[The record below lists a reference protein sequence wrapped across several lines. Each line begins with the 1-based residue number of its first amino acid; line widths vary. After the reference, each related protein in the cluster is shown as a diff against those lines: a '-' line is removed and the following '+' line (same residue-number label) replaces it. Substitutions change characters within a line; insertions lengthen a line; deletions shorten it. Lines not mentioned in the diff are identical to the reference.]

1 MNHRCLKWGKE
12 GELSRGLSE
21 TSSSASEHYDD
32 SILKTNGVNSQL
44 TLPKLVLNAD
54 RQSPKPFKCQNKK
67 ILWQPPIRFPVSI
80 TAWRKTRFLQLFL
93 LCWMTVTCTLWKL
106 GVFLVCGCSSG
117 HRARGLIPVSLYWS
131 ILECNTDASEPL
143 SVNVNEK
150 SLC

>member
-80 TAWRKTRFLQLFL
+80 TAWRKTRFRQLFL
-93 LCWMTVTCTLWKL
+93 LCWITVTCILWKL
-106 GVFLVCGCSSG
+106 GVFWWVAVAQDIELMVWFLYPCTE
-117 HRARGLIPVSLYWS
+117 VSLNV
-131 ILECNTDASEPL
+131 ILMQ
-143 SVNVNEK
+143 VNPWVWM
-150 SLC
+150 

>member
-32 SILKTNGVNSQL
+32 SILKTNGVTSQL

-80 TAWRKTRFLQLFL
+80 TAWRKTRFRQLFL
-93 LCWMTVTCTLWKL
+93 LCWITVTCILWKL
-106 GVFLVCGCSSG
+106 GVHLHQYYIQGYFSTGIQESN
-117 HRARGLIPVSLYWS
+117 HELYVLS
-131 ILECNTDASEPL
+131 YSHPPKNPL

>member
-32 SILKTNGVNSQL
+32 NILKTNGVNSQL

-54 RQSPKPFKCQNKK
+54 RQRPKPFKCQNKK

-80 TAWRKTRFLQLFL
+80 TAWRKTRFRQLFL
-93 LCWMTVTCTLWKL
+93 LCWITVTCILWKL
-106 GVFLVCGCSSG
+106 GFFWWVTVAQDIELMVWFLHPCTE
-117 HRARGLIPVSLYWS
+117 VSLNV
-131 ILECNTDASEPL
+131 ILMQ
-143 SVNVNEK
+143 VNPWVWM
-150 SLC
+150 